1 MPGRMAIS
9 SATVSA
15 TPRKVMKRV
24 RYSWITPQWLPSS
37 LLTSTST
44 ASSLGRIS
52 VGSGPT
58 RRSRASARLWAAS
71 VDITRVRLPR
81 RAERIAVAAARLVLP
96 APPLPGGK
104 AVHDVGHERHRLVA
118 EPPVEVERLPDGLGG
133 RPRHQDETRGGIA
146 QERVHALRPLL
157 EPIVHPLEGQEELGE
172 VPQELQAQEA
182 VDQTEGHGPGSG
194 GDLEGQAAGHEVRP
208 EEVPQDA
215 RVEEAH
221 QAVRG
226 VQEVEGVAGGPASG
240 RDEGG
245 AHR

>member
-1 MPGRMAIS
+1 MH
-9 SATVSA
+9 
-15 TPRKVMKRV
+15 
-24 RYSWITPQWLPSS
+24 
-37 LLTSTST
+37 
-44 ASSLGRIS
+44 
-52 VGSGPT
+52 
-58 RRSRASARLWAAS
+58 
-71 VDITRVRLPR
+71 
-81 RAERIAVAAARLVLP
+81 
-96 APPLPGGK
+96 
-104 AVHDVGHERHRLVA
+104 AVHDVGHERHRLLA
-118 EPPVEVERLPDGLGG
+118 EPPVEVERLPDGLRG

-226 VQEVEGVAGGPASG
+226 VQEVEGVAGGRSIEHDEVEALVGRELQELLHGHVLVAPRQGAKPRRGRTASRSRQRCSWCRGPWPTGSRLPRARSAAGRGSAAYPRAGSG
-240 RDEGG
+240 RGSWPAAARG
-245 AHR
+245 RLCRRAPAAP